1 MLKRFTK
8 YSFIYHQ
15 RNNSKVEEIVGS
27 DDNQS
32 GRWPRANHI
41 EGSAREAAHEQEGEA
56 ADRQRLERACRSN
69 NPPGSAKACHRQHG
83 YFGPR
88 NPQTVKIGFL
98 GF

>member
-32 GRWPRANHI
+32 GRWQRANHI

-69 NPPGSAKACHRQHG
+69 NPPGSEAEPRLRDSVD
-83 YFGPR
+83 GP
-88 NPQTVKIGFL
+88 
-98 GF
+98 